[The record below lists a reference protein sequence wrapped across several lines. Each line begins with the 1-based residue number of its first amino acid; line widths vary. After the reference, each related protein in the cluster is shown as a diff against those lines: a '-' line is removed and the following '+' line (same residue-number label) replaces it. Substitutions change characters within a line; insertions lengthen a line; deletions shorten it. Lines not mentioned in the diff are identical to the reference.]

1 MVRFSGYIE
10 SKCNPVRQFEG
21 LRYSAG
27 SDDVVVADDDGAGF
41 HDQHQNDAKS
51 AVVAPFWLRSLKSD
65 QGGLA
70 AKIPSR
76 HLGMSFLFFKY
87 MLGLIF
93 CLFIY
98 FREINFVMKDH
109 L

>member
-51 AVVAPFWLRSLKSD
+51 AVVAPF
-65 QGGLA
+65 
-70 AKIPSR
+70 
-76 HLGMSFLFFKY
+76 
-87 MLGLIF
+87 
-93 CLFIY
+93 
-98 FREINFVMKDH
+98 
-109 L
+109 

>member
-70 AKIPSR
+70 AEIPFR
-76 HLGMSFLFFKY
+76 HLGTSLLLFKLVEFDFFFLVKLSLRFQIRPA
-87 MLGLIF
+87 L
-93 CLFIY
+93 
-98 FREINFVMKDH
+98 
-109 L
+109 

>member
-1 MVRFSGYIE
+1 MSGNILSWQHFLISLINGLIKIPFSGHIE

-51 AVVAPFWLRSLKSD
+51 AVVAPF
-65 QGGLA
+65 
-70 AKIPSR
+70 
-76 HLGMSFLFFKY
+76 
-87 MLGLIF
+87 
-93 CLFIY
+93 
-98 FREINFVMKDH
+98 
-109 L
+109 